1 MREIRN
7 WCRTFIKC
15 EHGAAEIV
23 AVIVLAAIALIFAIA
38 FRNEIGGL
46 LSDIWQAVRGR
57 QGELTA
63 DFEL

>member
-1 MREIRN
+1 MKMRHRLNRFFYSER
-7 WCRTFIKC
+7 
-15 EHGAAEIV
+15 GAAEII

-38 FRNEIGGL
+38 FRKEIGDL
-46 LSDIWQAVRGR
+46 LAEIWEAVRGR

>member
-1 MREIRN
+1 MWIYARRVKDYFSRER
-7 WCRTFIKC
+7 
-15 EHGAAEIV
+15 GAAEIV

-38 FRNEIGGL
+38 FRKEIGGL
-46 LSDIWQAVRGR
+46 LSDIWSAVRGR